1 MSCKANSTSKSIK
14 FQPMPMAALIANL
27 KTLPATLN
35 RRDSSDSSDDS
46 SSSFDLYSKKP
57 QSKTVPTDS
66 KSSVKVP
73 LSENRSAVK
82 APVVKKVESTPI
94 QAERASNKENVCRS
108 SKAYRFPG
116 VDVLPTIE
124 ASTSQPVT
132 VESLQNAQKH
142 APVVDKKESA
152 RCLFPEPAKDPPQSM
167 APPTPR
173 EVATFCAI
181 VHPPTEVL
189 ADSQPSSTQLPTPT
203 QPTLPTQQTQGT
215 QQTHQTQGTQPT
227 HQAQGTQPT
236 HQAQGI
242 QPTHQAQT
250 SVAATPSQ
258 PAGPKSS
265 AKIQFKTIN
274 IKGKK
279 YMVIKKLGAG
289 GSSEVFKVLEI
300 STSNE
305 YAVKCVD
312 LATDREMA
320 QGYLNEVKLL
330 RNLQKSDRVIKLY
343 EYEYDRANS
352 YLRLVMEAGETD
364 LACFLRA
371 HRVGAPPALVLHYW
385 EEMLRAVQQIHQHGI
400 VHADLKP
407 ANFLLVSGRLKL
419 IDFGIAS
426 AVSGDATSVVR
437 SCGKGTFSYISPEA
451 LGGEGDHPFK
461 VSFYS
466 DVWSLGCI
474 LYSLIYG
481 HTPFAHLATMV
492 KLVTIRDPNHTIAY
506 PPVDCI
512 LPPSLITALQ
522 GCLRYDAHS
531 RPTVTQLLQM
541 RHLQYNTSPL
551 PDALLDKLRPVVSQE
566 EFAMLQK
573 AKVYEE

>member
-1 MSCKANSTSKSIK
+1 MSCRANYASKSIK

-27 KTLPATLN
+27 KTLPAMLD
-35 RRDSSDSSDDS
+35 RRDSSDFSDDS
-46 SSSFDLYSKKP
+46 SCSFDVCSKKTR
-57 QSKTVPTDS
+57 SKTVCTNS
-66 KSSVKVP
+66 KSSDKVP

-82 APVVKKVESTPI
+82 DPAEKKIESTPS
-94 QAERASNKENVCRS
+94 QAVRASNKENVSRS

-142 APVVDKKESA
+142 APVVEKKEIA
-152 RCLFPEPAKDPPQSM
+152 RCLFPEPAKDPPPPM

-173 EVATFCAI
+173 EVPIFRAI
-181 VHPPTEVL
+181 IHPPTEDT
-189 ADSQPSSTQLPTPT
+189 ADSHSQSTQLPTQT
-203 QPTLPTQQTQGT
+203 QPTLPTQQT
-215 QQTHQTQGTQPT
+215 HLSLPT
-227 HQAQGTQPT
+227 HE
-236 HQAQGI
+236 
-242 QPTHQAQT
+242 AQT
-250 SVAATPSQ
+250 PSVTATPSQ
-258 PAGPKSS
+258 PAGPKNH

-279 YMVIKKLGAG
+279 YMILKKLGTG

-300 STSNE
+300 STSHE
-305 YAVKCVD
+305 FAVKIVD
-312 LATDREMA
+312 MATDREMA

-330 RNLQKSDRVIKLY
+330 RDLQKSDRVIKLY
-343 EYEYDRANS
+343 EYEYDRANNF
-352 YLRLVMEAGETD
+352 LRLLMEAGETD

-371 HRVGAPPALVLHYW
+371 HRDGAPPALVLHYW
-385 EEMLRAVQQIHQHGI
+385 EEMLRAVQQIHHHGI

-407 ANFLLVSGRLKL
+407 TNFLLVSGRLKL

-481 HTPFAHLATMV
+481 HTPFANLATV
-492 KLVTIRDPNHTIAY
+492 AKLATIRNPKHTIAY

-512 LPPSLITALQ
+512 PPSLITALRS
-522 GCLRYDAHS
+522 CLRYDAHS

-541 RHLQYNTSPL
+541 RHLQYNTRAL
-551 PDALLDKLRPVVSQE
+551 PEELLDKLRHAVTQD
-566 EFAMLQK
+566 EFTLLQN